1 MFQEISPEFPLS
13 LSCFPLSLSFLF
25 FFLLFFL
32 ETPGEFLNIYLL
44 NKFHFFSS
52 RFLLD
57 AFVEARCLDWVI
69 ILSLM
74 TNDQACFSQV
84 VDKVFTFKDMTKT
97 RLDTLMSA
105 LEDLNDWLEEKW

>member
-1 MFQEISPEFPLS
+1 MFYQKFIFS
-13 LSCFPLSLSFLF
+13 LPF
-25 FFLLFFL
+25 
-32 ETPGEFLNIYLL
+32 
-44 NKFHFFSS
+44 

-74 TNDQACFSQV
+74 TNDPVCFSQV
-84 VDKVFTFKDMTKT
+84 VEKVSTFKDMTKT